1 MNRREFLRGLVV
13 LPVAG
18 LLAAATVSDLSE
30 EEDEEECVDLVD
42 ELIIPPGHELVHWQE
57 FEVLPSNANGTT
69 WTTTSTQGNTS
80 ARVQWGV

>member
-18 LLAAATVSDLSE
+18 LLLAASVSGKE
-30 EEDEEECVDLVD
+30 EEEECDDLVD
-42 ELIIPPGHELVHWQE
+42 ELIVPPGHELISWQT

-69 WTTTSTQGNTS
+69 WTATPTQGNTS
-80 ARVQWGV
+80 VQWGV

>member
-1 MNRREFLRGLVV
+1 M

-30 EEDEEECVDLVD
+30 EEEEEDEDLVN
-42 ELIIPPGHELVHWQE
+42 EFVVPPGHELAHWQE

-69 WTTTSTQGNTS
+69 WTATSTQGNTS

>member
-30 EEDEEECVDLVD
+30 EEEEEECEVVNDFVV
-42 ELIIPPGHELVHWQE
+42 PPGHELAHWQE

-80 ARVQWGV
+80 ARVMWGV